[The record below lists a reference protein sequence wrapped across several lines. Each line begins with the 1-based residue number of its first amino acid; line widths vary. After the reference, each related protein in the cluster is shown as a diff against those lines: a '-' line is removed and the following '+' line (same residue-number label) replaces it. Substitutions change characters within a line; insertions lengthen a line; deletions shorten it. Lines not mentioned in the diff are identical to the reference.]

1 MDGDVEM
8 EVEGSAV
15 LMPNR
20 LLQLSHKEL
29 LSTSLRMCVLSKKKK
44 RILDMSVSDKQT
56 SFKRF
61 H

>member
-20 LLQLSHKEL
+20 LSQLSHKEL

-44 RILDMSVSDKQT
+44 RILDMSVSDK
-56 SFKRF
+56 
-61 H
+61 